1 MIILGVDPGYSTG
14 FAILDLPRKK
24 IDLKGNYSKSI
35 VVAGIIPFYE
45 GYKELLEEYTPDFV
59 VIEDFK
65 LYPHV
70 NKKWDSLLEVRTLGV
85 IEYITKEKGIP
96 YKFQMP
102 NKKWLWNDERLKA
115 MGVKQKII
123 HTNDAVRHVLEYM
136 YKEMKAIDKGKLHK
150 TQKR

>member
-1 MIILGVDPGYSTG
+1 MIIIGIDPGYSTG
-14 FAILDLPRKK
+14 FAVIKLPKQK
-24 IDLKGNYSKSI
+24 INLQGNYSHT
-35 VVAGIIPFYE
+35 VLAAGILSFYD
-45 GYKELLEEYTPDFV
+45 GYKELLEEYNPDFV

-70 NKKWDSLLEVRTLGV
+70 NKKWDNLLEVRTLGV

-102 NKKWLWNDERLKA
+102 NKKWLWNDKRLET

-123 HTNDAVRHVLEYM
+123 HANDAVRHVFEYM
-136 YKEMKAIDKGKLHK
+136 YKEMKAIDKGKIHK
-150 TQKR
+150 AEER